1 MRNRFGAAL
10 TVLALLVA
18 GCSSTPGET
27 SMASAVTISDQWASS
42 AEMGMAAVF
51 GTLRNTGDRDARI
64 VSGNSPAAGRVE
76 VHEVVPDA
84 SGAKVM
90 QPKAGGV
97 AIPPDGTHD
106 LLPGGDHLMLVD
118 LMEPLRPGADVSLTV
133 VFEDGSSMPVTA
145 QVRDFAG
152 ADEHYHSGTEH
163 G

>member
-1 MRNRFGAAL
+1 MRRSFGAAL

-18 GCSSTPGET
+18 GCASTPGET

-51 GTLRNTGDRDARI
+51 GTFRNTGDRGARI

-90 QPKAGGV
+90 RPKDGGV

-106 LLPGGDHLMLVD
+106 LLPGSDHLMLVD
-118 LMEPLRPGADVSLTV
+118 LKEPLRPGADVSLTV